1 MIKKAISIGKLMVYL
16 LRFASVAENLLVAV
30 PTARVLL
37 LLTGI
42 IANFVADGFPPAAVT
57 LVNTKIE

>member
-1 MIKKAISIGKLMVYL
+1 MAYL
-16 LRFASVAENLLVAV
+16 LRFVDVAENLLVAV

-42 IANFVADGFPPAAVT
+42 IVNFVASGFLPAAVT